1 MIEDDRRFRMPG
13 IADHRGEGWRRR
25 GGHAKVSLGE
35 VQGTAHLLSTV
46 GGSWQIQT
54 VGNDERLISG
64 SLAPP
69 YRGPCSNRPRGLVRA
84 RSPTSVGSVM
94 DPACLAAGVLLVC
107 GGGMPRCRQTR
118 GRGVPFCHCPCVFCR
133 ETASK
138 RAPARALRYWTSLLR
153 RQVICLTGKLLM
165 CLSSPICKNN
175 LRLA

>member
-1 MIEDDRRFRMPG
+1 
-13 IADHRGEGWRRR
+13 
-25 GGHAKVSLGE
+25 VSWGE

-69 YRGPCSNRPRGLVRA
+69 YRGSCSIRPRDLVRA

-94 DPACLAAGVLLVC
+94 DSACLAASGLRVC
-107 GGGMPRCRQTR
+107 GGGVPRCRQTR
-118 GRGVPFCHCPCVFCR
+118 GRGVPFRHCPYVFCR
-133 ETASK
+133 ETAGNC
-138 RAPARALRYWTSLLR
+138 APARALRYWASFPW
-153 RQVICLTGKLLM
+153 RQVSCPTGKLLM

-175 LRLA
+175 LLGRRAAKADGFIATKPAGAALAGF